1 MIKEN
6 ILAKN
11 EEKKVEKKEEGYF
24 DDDLDDENNQ
34 KIYLRVMKRLEKTL
48 GIRLLLPHLQNFFFL
63 HHSFVI
69 LYLNTINYSYLF
81 SHFDFLQKLYHLYIN
96 ILIYLMK
103 YLNHLLSFLYY
114 KH

>member
-34 KIYLRVMKRLEKTL
+34 KIYLRVMKRLEN
-48 GIRLLLPHLQNFFFL
+48 PWESDFFFRI
-63 HHSFVI
+63 FKI
-69 LYLNTINYSYLF
+69 FFFFIT
-81 SHFDFLQKLYHLYIN
+81 HL
-96 ILIYLMK
+96 
-103 YLNHLLSFLYY
+103 
-114 KH
+114 